1 MNRVTRGEKILDRL
15 VNEGTVSRCGAD
27 WLIAAIDPFHDK
39 QLANLTGWPDLE
51 SGNSVVRCVKQSVTI
66 ARPATVPSTDN
77 WDAHILMWPWLNS
90 GRNLP
95 AQFTSTVARS
105 GQNFTYNQAT
115 PYGPVGGVQAFG
127 MAAGS
132 DLNILQ
138 AGTCREIGAMDLS
151 NTYTAGAGRLV
162 GMGFEVHNTTAELN
176 KQGAVCVYRQ
186 MANSRSPSTFNGLDG
201 TGAITKLY
209 SLTGIP
215 VRFPPLNTAQ
225 ALLVQG
231 SRQWDAKEGCYVVAA
246 FNDAENP
253 AYPIQPMVPIIS
265 ASGTDDLEG
274 AVSTSA
280 FNFPR
285 TSVALVGESET
296 LDLQSAPNLR
306 VHPVHQSGAIFTG
319 LSPTTTLT
327 INWNVYYESFPGLSQ
342 LDILPLARPS
352 CEYDPD
358 ALDLFERILQDL
370 PVGVKVIENGLGD
383 WFLGAI
389 SDAAKFVSPLLMS
402 SGNPLAMG
410 VGAVTKYIGDTAG
423 NYAKQNAPSTWEAPR
438 ETKEKV
444 TEYVYTQPKKKK
456 KTPRKALNQ
465 TQVVK
470 KKPGTKN
477 G

>member
-1 MNRVTRGEKILDRL
+1 
-15 VNEGTVSRCGAD
+15 
-27 WLIAAIDPFHDK
+27 
-39 QLANLTGWPDLE
+39 
-51 SGNSVVRCVKQSVTI
+51 
-66 ARPATVPSTDN
+66 
-77 WDAHILMWPWLNS
+77 MWPWLNS

-95 AQFTSTVARS
+95 TQFTSTVVRS
-105 GQNFTYNQAT
+105 GQNFTYNSAT

-127 MAAGS
+127 MAAGT

-151 NTYTAGAGRLV
+151 STYTAGAGRLV
-162 GMGFEVHNTTAELN
+162 GMGFEVHNTTSELN
-176 KQGAVCVYRQ
+176 KQGAVCVYRM
-186 MANSRSPSTFNGLDG
+186 MANSKSPSTYNGLDG
-201 TGAITKLY
+201 TGAISKLY

-215 VRFPPLNTAQ
+215 VRFPPLNTAE

-274 AVSTSA
+274 AVSTAA

-285 TSVALVGESET
+285 TNVTISGEGET
-296 LDLQSAPNLR
+296 LVLQSAPNLR
-306 VHPVHQSGAIFTG
+306 VHPIHQSGAIFTG

-358 ALDLFERILQDL
+358 ALDLFERILEDL

-389 SDAAKFVSPLLMS
+389 SDAAKFVSPLLMA
-402 SGNPLAMG
+402 SGNPIAMG
-410 VGAVTKYIGDTAG
+410 VGAVTKYVGDTAG
-423 NYAKQNAPSTWEAPR
+423 SYVKQNPPSTWETPKDTR
-438 ETKEKV
+438 EQLSQFTYK
-444 TEYVYTQPKKKK
+444 QPKKKK
-456 KTPRKALNQ
+456 KAPAPSPKKKAAPRKKGVEPQ
-465 TQVVK
+465 
-470 KKPGTKN
+470 
-477 G
+477 